1 MSGKK
6 TNDDID
12 ADEDELELEDE
23 LDGGRRR
30 RRTSVTPRAR
40 ARGRCLRSFAM
51 GRQWCST
58 CSSDVLAETNESNG
72 FTCCTTCGKILD
84 EHAFSTDP
92 TFSKNA
98 QTGGNVPDGVFVLES
113 GIAPGLIR
121 ASRGGRLYGVQLD
134 SHERTLYRGKLEIT
148 QITDRLGIR
157 PRDDIVD
164 SAHRL
169 YKLAVQR
176 NFTRGRRVNQVAGA
190 CLYIICRQES
200 RPYMLIDFSDVLQ
213 TNVYVLGAVFL
224 QLCRLLRL
232 EQHPLMQKPI
242 DPSLFI
248 HRFAD
253 KLNLGRRMHT
263 VANTALRLVA
273 SMKRDWMQTGR
284 RPNGICG
291 AALWV
296 AAHIHGFSPSKRDV
310 VSVVHIGE
318 ATLKK
323 RLTEFENTPS
333 AALSV
338 EEFDAQART
347 FEIEEEA
354 NQKVL
359 SLPESSM
366 SVLSCM
372 HKDSDNTPHFAQG
385 MCRTCYIDYV
395 RVSGGSFG
403 GSDPPSFARSRLM
416 RKEDEEKAQL
426 LLPSTS
432 SDRITV
438 EFNTA
443 LAEGG
448 LVKLLDLREEAIS
461 DSSQQLAL
469 VVPVVEPH
477 APTMTKVTEQLVV
490 KTLQQKPLD
499 PAFLLHAE
507 DALRL
512 LVGSRWA
519 EMFCLPFTV
528 GKARGTV
535 TKQHMFEL
543 HPKFESF
550 ANSEGEHITLV
561 DESVLHFLIS
571 AGCFDESALNY
582 LNKFSHHDIKQ
593 MVVTEFNPPFLAS
606 NDPNENGLV
615 AKEENTVLD
624 TLSDVDDDEIKA
636 YIHNDDEVKLRR
648 VIWSEMN
655 KEYLEY
661 QASKEVARLPSSTK
675 QKRSRQQQALSTA
688 ETPAAAA
695 HQALSRKKGS
705 SKINYEALE
714 NLFKA
719 PSLPTSA
726 PREQGLSKAQDVQDV
741 QGSKKKSERLPGL
754 PTSVPSASKQS
765 KTASARPSSLTKMVK
780 KISK

>member
-1 MSGKK
+1 M
-6 TNDDID
+6 
-12 ADEDELELEDE
+12 
-23 LDGGRRR
+23 
-30 RRTSVTPRAR
+30 V
-40 ARGRCLRSFAM
+40 
-51 GRQWCST
+51 RQWCAT
-58 CSSDVLAETNESNG
+58 CAREVLAETNESNG

-84 EHAFSTDP
+84 EHAFSTDT
-92 TFSKNA
+92 TFTKNA
-98 QTGGNVPDGVFVLES
+98 ATGASVPDGHFVPEN
-113 GIAPGLIR
+113 GIAHGLIR

-148 QITDRLGIR
+148 QIADRLGVR
-157 PRDDIVD
+157 PRGDVVD

-176 NFTRGRRVNQVAGA
+176 NFTRGRRISQVAGA

-213 TNVYVLGAVFL
+213 TNVYILGGVFL

-296 AAHIHGFSPSKRDV
+296 AAQIHGFSPSKRDV
-310 VSVVHIGE
+310 VAVVHVGE

-347 FEIEEEA
+347 FEQEEEA
-354 NQKVL
+354 NQNLL

-366 SVLSCM
+366 SVLSCV
-372 HKDSDNTPHFAQG
+372 HKDSENTPHFAQG

-395 RVSGGSFG
+395 RVSGGSVG
-403 GSDPPSFARSRLM
+403 GSDPPAFSRAQVRKDEQEDAPLM
-416 RKEDEEKAQL
+416 
-426 LLPSTS
+426 LPSP
-432 SDRITV
+432 SDDKLTA
-438 EFNTA
+438 EFNSA
-443 LAEGG
+443 LTDSD
-448 LVKLLDLREEAIS
+448 LVKLLNPAGDDMKGSLENA
-461 DSSQQLAL
+461 LAL
-469 VVPVVEPH
+469 VPINSPINSKR
-477 APTMTKVTEQLVV
+477 AKAKKQTVV
-490 KTLQQKPLD
+490 KTVQHKPLD
-499 PAFLLHAE
+499 PTFIRHSE

-519 EMFCLPFTV
+519 EIICLPFTL
-528 GKARGTV
+528 GKARGMV
-535 TKQHMFEL
+535 SKAHMSEL

-550 ANSEGEHITLV
+550 ADSEGEHIALV

-571 AGCFDESALNY
+571 AGCFDNSALDY
-582 LNKFSHHDIKQ
+582 LNQFSHHDVKRLSSI
-593 MVVTEFNPPFLAS
+593 EFNAPLLAT
-606 NDPNENGLV
+606 NEPDANGLV
-615 AKEENTVLD
+615 AKMDKGVID
-624 TLSDVDDDEIKA
+624 TLSDVDDDEIDE

-655 KEYLEY
+655 KEYLEN
-661 QASKEVARLPSSTK
+661 QVSKEVMGLPSSSK
-675 QKRSRQQQALSTA
+675 KKRKVQQHTLSIA

-695 HQALSRKKGS
+695 HQALSKKKGS

-719 PSLPTSA
+719 PSIPADISCDPA
-726 PREQGLSKAQDVQDV
+726 PSKVQDV
-741 QGSKKKSERLPGL
+741 PAQSAKRTERPAGL
-754 PTSVPSASKQS
+754 PSSANASKPTK
-765 KTASARPSSLTKMVK
+765 KTIRPSGLTKTSSLQGK
-780 KISK
+780 KQ

>member
-1 MSGKK
+1 M
-6 TNDDID
+6 
-12 ADEDELELEDE
+12 AP
-23 LDGGRRR
+23 RRWCA
-30 RRTSVTPRAR
+30 TCAR
-40 ARGRCLRSFAM
+40 E
-51 GRQWCST
+51 
-58 CSSDVLAETNESNG
+58 VLAETNESNG

-84 EHAFSTDP
+84 EHAFSSDA
-92 TFSKNA
+92 TFIKNA
-98 QTGGNVPDGVFVLES
+98 ATGASVPDGHFVPEN
-113 GIAPGLIR
+113 GIAPGVIR

-134 SHERTLYRGKLEIT
+134 SHERTLYRGKLEIM
-148 QITDRLGIR
+148 QIADRLGVR
-157 PRDDIVD
+157 PRGDVVD

-176 NFTRGRRVNQVAGA
+176 NFTRGRRISQVAGA

-213 TNVYVLGAVFL
+213 TNVYILGGVFL

-296 AAHIHGFSPSKRDV
+296 AAQIHGFSPSKRDV
-310 VSVVHIGE
+310 VAVVHVGE

-333 AALSV
+333 AALSI

-347 FEIEEEA
+347 FEQEEEA
-354 NQKVL
+354 NQNLL

-366 SVLSCM
+366 AVLSCV
-372 HKDSDNTPHFAQG
+372 HKGSENTPHFAQG
-385 MCRTCYIDYV
+385 MCRTCYVDYV
-395 RVSGGSFG
+395 RVSGGSVG
-403 GSDPPSFARSRLM
+403 GSDPPSFARAQVRKDEQEDAPLM
-416 RKEDEEKAQL
+416 
-426 LLPSTS
+426 LPSPSNDKLTA
-432 SDRITV
+432 
-438 EFNTA
+438 EFNSA
-443 LAEGG
+443 LAEGE
-448 LVKLLDLREEAIS
+448 LVKLLNPSGDDTKESLEN
-461 DSSQQLAL
+461 AL
-469 VVPVVEPH
+469 VFVPGISTR
-477 APTMTKVTEQLVV
+477 AKVKKQSVV
-490 KTLQQKPLD
+490 KTLQHKPLD
-499 PAFLLHAE
+499 PTFVRHAE

-519 EMFCLPFTV
+519 EMICLPFTV
-528 GKARGTV
+528 GKARGMV
-535 TKQHMFEL
+535 SKAHMSEL

-550 ANSEGEHITLV
+550 ADSEGEHIALV

-571 AGCFDESALNY
+571 AGCFDDSALDY
-582 LNKFSHHDIKQ
+582 LNKFSHHDVKILSS
-593 MVVTEFNPPFLAS
+593 TEFNAPLLAT
-606 NDPNENGLV
+606 NEPDENGLV
-615 AKEENTVLD
+615 AKVDNGVID
-624 TLSDVDDDEIKA
+624 TLSDVDDDEIDE

-655 KEYLEY
+655 KEYLQN
-661 QASKEVARLPSSTK
+661 QASKEVLGLPSSSK
-675 QKRSRQQQALSTA
+675 KKRKTQQQTLSLA

-695 HQALSRKKGS
+695 HQALSKKKGS

-714 NLFKA
+714 NLFKTPA
-719 PSLPTSA
+719 IPPAVSTRDPG
-726 PREQGLSKAQDVQDV
+726 PSKAPDVPT
-741 QGSKKKSERLPGL
+741 QGAKRTERPAGL
-754 PTSVPSASKQS
+754 PSSTSASKPS
-765 KTASARPSSLTKMVK
+765 KKTSRPSGLTKTSSAKGK
-780 KISK
+780 KK